1 MTFQLHKSGKKISAK
16 FSVLG
21 LNLSNNGSICV
32 MRDGKIDF
40 YLESERITRK
50 KRDYA
55 IRSLVKY
62 AHDIDA
68 IAICD
73 SDWIKES
80 KKLLSSLDLSIVK
93 NKFPDAEIY
102 DYRDQH
108 HMCHAASAFY
118 NSGYDDAI
126 AIVVDSNGSKTKK
139 AQWEMVEIESI
150 FDVPSWNVLY
160 KKYWSPDDIGIGKK
174 FESVC
179 EKYGFDKE
187 DAGKVMGLAAYGK
200 YEAYYVQQEWENR
213 ALELCKMYKD
223 RNLVLSGGCFLNC
236 VVNYK
241 LQREL
246 DVSFRVMPIAHDG
259 GTAIGAAYLAT
270 LNKSLAK
277 THANIS
283 TQKFE
288 DRGD

>member
-1 MTFQLHKSGKKISAK
+1 MTFQLHESGKKISAK

-21 LNLSNNGSICV
+21 LNLSNNGSVCV

-55 IRSLVKY
+55 VRSLIKY
-62 AHDIDA
+62 VHDIDA
-68 IAICD
+68 VAICD
-73 SDWIKES
+73 SDWYEDS
-80 KKLLSSLDLSIVK
+80 KKLISVLDLNIIK
-93 NKFPDAEIY
+93 NKFPDAEIF

-108 HMCHAASAFY
+108 HKCHAASAFY
-118 NSGYDDAI
+118 NSGFNDAI
-126 AIVVDSNGSKTKK
+126 AVVVDANGSKTKDGI
-139 AQWEMVEIESI
+139 EIETI
-150 FDVPSWNVLY
+150 FDIPSWQVLH
-160 KKYWSPDDIGIGKK
+160 KKYWTPEDQGIGK
-174 FESVC
+174 EYQQVC
-179 EKYGFDKE
+179 VNYGFHKD

-200 YEAYYVQQEWENR
+200 HEAYYVQQAWEKR
-213 ALELCKMYKD
+213 AFELCRMYKD

-246 DVSFRVMPIAHDG
+246 GVRIRVMPIAHDG
-259 GTAIGAAYLAT
+259 GTSIGAAYLAT
-270 LNKSLAK
+270 LNKSLAT

-283 TQKFE
+283 IKKFE
-288 DRGD
+288 DR

>member
-21 LNLSNNGSICV
+21 LNLSNNGSVCV
-32 MRDGKIDF
+32 MRDGKLDF

-50 KRDYA
+50 KRDHA
-55 IRSLVKY
+55 VRSLIKY
-62 AHDIDA
+62 VHDIDA

-73 SDWIKES
+73 SQWNEDS
-80 KKLLSSLDLSIVK
+80 KKLLSALDLNVAK
-93 NKFPDAEIY
+93 NKFPEAEIF

-108 HMCHAASAFY
+108 HKCHAASAFY
-118 NSGYDDAI
+118 NSGFDDAI
-126 AIVVDSNGSKTKK
+126 AIVVDSCGSKTKDGI
-139 AQWEMVEIESI
+139 EIESI
-150 FDVPSWNVLY
+150 FDIPSWQVLH
-160 KKYWSPDDIGIGKK
+160 KKYWSPDDEGIGKE
-174 FESVC
+174 FEYVSVN
-179 EKYGFDKE
+179 YGFHKD

-200 YEAYYVQQEWENR
+200 REAYYVQQAWEKR
-213 ALELCKMYKD
+213 AFELCRMYKD

-246 DVSFRVMPIAHDG
+246 GVRIRVMPIAHDG
-259 GTAIGAAYLAT
+259 GTSIGAAYLAT
-270 LNKSLAK
+270 LNKSLAT

-283 TQKFE
+283 NQEHE
-288 DRGD
+288 DR

>member
-1 MTFQLHKSGKKISAK
+1 
-16 FSVLG
+16 
-21 LNLSNNGSICV
+21 

-62 AHDIDA
+62 VHDIDA
-68 IAICD
+68 VAICD
-73 SDWIKES
+73 SDWYEDS
-80 KKLLSSLDLSIVK
+80 KKLISVLDLNIIK
-93 NKFPDAEIY
+93 NKFPDAEIF

-108 HMCHAASAFY
+108 HKCHAASAFY

-126 AIVVDSNGSKTKK
+126 AIVVDANGSKTKDGI
-139 AQWEMVEIESI
+139 EIETI
-150 FDVPSWNVLY
+150 FDIPSWQVLH
-160 KKYWSPDDIGIGKK
+160 KKYWTPEDQGIGK
-174 FESVC
+174 EYQQVC
-179 EKYGFDKE
+179 VNYGFHKD

-200 YEAYYVQQEWENR
+200 HEAYYVQQAWEKR
-213 ALELCKMYKD
+213 AFELCRMYKD

-246 DVSFRVMPIAHDG
+246 DVRIRVMPIAHDG
-259 GTAIGAAYLAT
+259 GTSIGAAYLAT
-270 LNKSLAK
+270 LNKTLAK
-277 THANIS
+277 THADIS
-283 TQKFE
+283 NQEHE
-288 DRGD
+288 DRRD

>member
-1 MTFQLHKSGKKISAK
+1 MTFKLHKTGKNISAN

-32 MRDGKIDF
+32 MRDGVIDF

-50 KRDYA
+50 KRDHA
-55 IRSLVKY
+55 IRSLIKY
-62 AHDIDA
+62 VHDIDA

-73 SDWIKES
+73 SDWVRES
-80 KKLLSSLDLSIVK
+80 KILLSALDLSIVK
-93 NKFPDAEIY
+93 NKFPDAEIF
-102 DYRDQH
+102 DYRLEH
-108 HMCHAASAFY
+108 HKCHAASAFY
-118 NSGYDDAI
+118 SSGYDDAI
-126 AIVVDSNGSKTKK
+126 AIVVDSNGSKIKK

-150 FDVPSWNVLY
+150 FDVPSWKVLY
-160 KKYWSPDDIGIGKK
+160 KKYWSPEDIGIGKK
-174 FESVC
+174 FEDVC
-179 EKYGFDKE
+179 VRYGFHKE

-200 YEAYYVQQEWENR
+200 PEAYYVQQAWENR
-213 ALELCKMYKD
+213 ALELCTMYKD

-277 THANIS
+277 THANIPI
-283 TQKFE
+283 KEFK
-288 DRGD
+288 DR

>member
-21 LNLSNNGSICV
+21 LNLSNNGSVCV

-40 YLESERITRK
+40 YLESERVTRK
-50 KRDYA
+50 KRDSA

-62 AHDIDA
+62 VDDVDA

-73 SDWIKES
+73 SYWVKDS

-93 NKFPDAEIY
+93 NKFPDAELY
-102 DYRDQH
+102 DYRAEH
-108 HMCHAASAFY
+108 HKCHAASAIY
-118 NSGYDDAI
+118 NSGFTDAI
-126 AIVVDSNGSKTKK
+126 AIVVDANGSITD
-139 AQWEMVEIESI
+139 EGIEIETI
-150 FDVPSWNVLY
+150 FDVPSWEVLH
-160 KKYWSPDDIGIGKK
+160 KKYWSPEDEGIGKK
-174 FESVC
+174 FEQVC
-179 EKYGFDKE
+179 VNYGFDE
-187 DAGKVMGLAAYGK
+187 NDAGKVMGLAAYGK
-200 YEAYYVQQEWENR
+200 HEAYYVQQAWEKR

-246 DVSFRVMPIAHDG
+246 DVRIRAMPIAHDG
-259 GTAIGAAYLAT
+259 GTSIGAAYLAT

-277 THANIS
+277 THADIPN
-283 TQKFE
+283 KELE
-288 DRGD
+288 DR